1 MTNGASETSLRQLAR
16 LIGVSE
22 KAVRKA
28 RRSGVFS
35 PGAVG
40 VDDAGTPVVL
50 DLGLAVAEWERSGRK
65 LRGSVGRRQS
75 APSAPVPE
83 LAAGNEAPIAVE
95 ELVAPGQL
103 PLGSAVDVGELVL
116 PAIGDAPA
124 AAPAASA
131 PPEDP
136 IPRNLVD
143 AQRIAMYERA
153 RKLRLEN
160 DEREGKLLDVS
171 KASREAFE
179 FARILREAVLN
190 VPARLAAELAAESD
204 ATRLHIRLDRALRE
218 ALETTAGTL
227 ERATGSE

>member
-1 MTNGASETSLRQLAR
+1 VSNRTSETSLRQLAR

-35 PGAVG
+35 PEAVG

-65 LRGSVGRRQS
+65 LRGSVGRRQAAAA
-75 APSAPVPE
+75 APAPE
-83 LAAGNEAPIAVE
+83 AATGTEAPIAVE

-103 PLGSAVDVGELVL
+103 PLGSAVDAAELAPL
-116 PAIGDAPA
+116 AIGESAGGAPA
-124 AAPAASA
+124 AAAKLD
-131 PPEDP
+131 DP

-218 ALETTAGTL
+218 ALETTASTL
-227 ERATGSE
+227 EKAVNE